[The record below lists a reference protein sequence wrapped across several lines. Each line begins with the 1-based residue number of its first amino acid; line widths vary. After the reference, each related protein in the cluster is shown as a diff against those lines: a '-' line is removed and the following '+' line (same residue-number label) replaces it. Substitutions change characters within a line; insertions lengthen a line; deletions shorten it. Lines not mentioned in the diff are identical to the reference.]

1 MKESK
6 NNKKREILETI
17 EINEKVLTLSPP
29 AIALFRKMLQREEV
43 ETRKA
48 FEVVAH
54 WSKPENEEFEYMAE
68 RNSTKP
74 LAELENFIR
83 AQEMMNAYKRK
94 KQQQKAK

>member
-1 MKESK
+1 MKKHKDSK
-6 NNKKREILETI
+6 HNRNIKLI

-29 AIALFRKMLQREEV
+29 AIALFRKMLLREEA

-54 WSKPENEEFEYMAE
+54 WSKPENEEFEHMAE
-68 RNSTKP
+68 RNSIKP
-74 LAELENFIR
+74 LTELENFIR
-83 AQEMMNAYKRK
+83 TQEMMNLYKRK